1 MGGCVGVEKSK
12 EPDQKDPGQTQ
23 YPRGCLVQQMTS
35 HKKIVLPKDVNYP
48 IYINKYDYDSRTN
61 DDLSFKKGDLMYI
74 ITMDEDHWWFAR
86 SQDMAREGYVPSNY
100 VAEWKS
106 MEAEE

>member
-1 MGGCVGVEKSK
+1 MSDGRLCGGRKVERTRP
-12 EPDQKDPGQTQ
+12 ERPRPDAIPQRLPGSTNDISQD
-23 YPRGCLVQQMTS
+23 TS
-35 HKKIVLPKDVNYP
+35 TKRCE
-48 IYINKYDYDSRTN
+48 IYISKYDYDSRTN